1 MTFGQRSSGHPL
13 KGEWTV
19 GLLPGVLVIIL
30 VMVIRAMGGLQR
42 WEWMALDLGLRLRP
56 TEALDERIVIVGITD
71 ADIQKLQAYPVPDQA
86 LAKLLRQIQG
96 YQPQVIGL
104 DLLRDFPIPPGEPD
118 LKAAITDIPHLV
130 GIEKVLSNADSIPIS
145 ALGVWQ
151 KDQIGFADILPD
163 EDGGLRRVL
172 LGTAADG
179 EYRFSFALRIAEIYL
194 KRHHRSLE
202 NGIKDPVAMRFGQ
215 TELTRFQSHT
225 GGYVRADDGGN
236 QMLLN
241 YRQSL
246 HPFRTLSLAE
256 FNTVHIKP
264 ETLRNRIVLVGMT
277 SLSQKDMVNTKAVH
291 HSFTGI
297 PGQIYGVE
305 AQAHAIS
312 QIINAELEGRP
323 LLTGWSEVLEYLWII
338 GWGVLGVLLKRWS
351 RTPIIHMLITAVG
364 SAGLVGLAY
373 VSLLSGIW
381 IPLVPPLLV
390 FGINGVVLYSFWL
403 YDQGLR
409 SQLLDRQQVI
419 DTTFDAI
426 HNGPLQTLAGVLRG
440 VRDRNTSTSDL
451 EPQLQHLNQEL
462 RGIYNLIRQETLKP
476 EPILG
481 LSSDL
486 QLELTAPLH
495 ELLCTVYSETLARD
509 LPGFADIKFKI
520 VKFEPMDERALSL
533 ELKRRLCR
541 FLEEVLCNIGKH
553 AHGVTQVSVTCMQDL
568 GYNRIEVADNGTTSD
583 LGSTA
588 KMGWG
593 TQQAQQLARQLGGT
607 WQQHGNTPTGQSY
620 KLQWSVKTKP
630 FWRFFSVRH
639 FH

>member
-1 MTFGQRSSGHPL
+1 M
-13 KGEWTV
+13 
-19 GLLPGVLVIIL
+19 LPGVLVILL
-30 VMVIRAMGGLQR
+30 VIGVRALGGLQR
-42 WEWMALDLGLRLRP
+42 WEWMALDQGLRLRP
-56 TEALDERIVIVGITD
+56 AEAVDERIVIVGITD
-71 ADIQKLQAYPVPDQA
+71 ADIQRLQAYPVPDQA
-86 LAKLLRQIQG
+86 LARLLWQIQD

-118 LKAAITDIPHLV
+118 LETAITDLSHLV
-130 GIEKVLSNADSIPIS
+130 GIEKVLSSADSIPIP
-145 ALGVWQ
+145 ALAVWPQ
-151 KDQIGFADILPD
+151 DQIGFADILPD
-163 EDGGLRRVL
+163 ADGGLRRML
-172 LGTAADG
+172 LGTAAADG
-179 EYRFSFALRIAEIYL
+179 EYRFSFALRVAELYL
-194 KRHHRSLE
+194 KEHHRSLE
-202 NGIKDPVAMRFGQ
+202 NGIQDPVAMRFGQ

-246 HPFRTLSLAE
+246 HPFRILSLADL
-256 FNTVHIKP
+256 NTGRIQP

-277 SLSQKDMVNTKAVH
+277 ALSQKDMVNTTAVPP
-291 HSFTGI
+291 SFTGI

-323 LLTGWSEVLEYLWII
+323 LLTGWSDFLEYLWII
-338 GWGVLGVLLKRWS
+338 GWGVLGILFKYWS
-351 RTPIIHMLITAVG
+351 RTPILHLLSMAVG

-373 VSLLSGIW
+373 LSLLGGVW

-409 SQLLDRQQVI
+409 SQLQNRQQVI
-419 DTTFDAI
+419 DTTFDTI

-440 VRDRNTSTSDL
+440 VRDRNTSTSEL

-509 LPGFADIKFKI
+509 LPGFADIQFKI

-553 AHGVTQVSVTCMQDL
+553 AHGVTQVSVTCMQDQ

-607 WQQHGNTPTGQSY
+607 WQQHGNTPTGQRY
-620 KLQWSVKTKP
+620 KLQWSVKKKP
-630 FWRFFSVRH
+630 FWRFFSVRR